1 MLERE
6 RGRERERAC
15 GEINGETEE
24 ICVCVIER
32 EEDFPENPNWWSKP
46 LFSTIKKK
54 NLLILRFLLLCLVFL
69 NGVRLMAALVSDE
82 K

>member
-1 MLERE
+1 MS
-6 RGRERERAC
+6 
-15 GEINGETEE
+15 
-24 ICVCVIER
+24 VCVIDR
-32 EEDFPENPNWWSKP
+32 EEDIPENPNWWSKP

-69 NGVRLMAALVSDE
+69 NGDRLMAALVSDE